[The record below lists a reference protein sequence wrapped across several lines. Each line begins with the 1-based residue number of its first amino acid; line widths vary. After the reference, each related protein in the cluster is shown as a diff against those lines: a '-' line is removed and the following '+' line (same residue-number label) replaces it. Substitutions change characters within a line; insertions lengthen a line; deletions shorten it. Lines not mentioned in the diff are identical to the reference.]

1 MNKKYNQRLVIHQ
14 FAMIWNYN
22 AYVEQQH
29 NYYNGKPVDEAV
41 KIDEVIEAPLSKQS
55 DVMHKD
61 NNDPVEAFVERIK
74 DIMMKAE
81 TDNGKQKKNNSRSY
95 PVTYIYHVDGK
106 GFCKVMDE
114 LLANHR
120 DLIEAY
126 LNEASSEAAVSIKY
140 VAPFIG
146 FVLDTHLFSEAKMPK
161 NELKEVMEHFYGKGT
176 SAVLKMSSS
185 NLPDEAE
192 YLYQTVK
199 EIMKTQKT
207 AELLGIKA

>member
-1 MNKKYNQRLVIHQ
+1 MGFNIKNNYGPNIDVHDGGVVNLRQRKDGTWSTDNGQ
-14 FAMIWNYN
+14 D
-22 AYVEQQH
+22 VEYAEVVEEVKEDNPSPNDAGQQ
-29 NYYNGKPVDEAV
+29 
-41 KIDEVIEAPLSKQS
+41 IEEI
-55 DVMHKD
+55 
-61 NNDPVEAFVERIK
+61 NPVEAFVDRVK

-126 LNEASSEAAVSIKY
+126 LNEATAEAAVSIKY
-140 VAPFIG
+140 AAPFIG

-161 NELKEVMEHFYGKGT
+161 NELKEVMEHFYVKGT
-176 SAVLKMSSS
+176 SAVSKMSSS
-185 NLPDEAE
+185 NQSNEAE

-199 EIMKTQKT
+199 EIMKTHT
-207 AELLGIKA
+207 NC